1 MVKSRELA
9 LWNMSQMA
17 ARGWCTEAMMVWP
30 RAARHD
36 MWSMMFSA
44 AKASKPVVG
53 SSRNIMLGLA
63 ISEHDMLSRR
73 FSPPAP
79 NKAKFPVIRIETP

>member
-1 MVKSRELA
+1 
-9 LWNMSQMA
+9 
-17 ARGWCTEAMMVWP
+17 MVWP
-30 RAARHD
+30 RAARQD

-44 AKASKPVVG
+44 AKASRPVVG
-53 SSRNIMLGLA
+53 SSKNMMLGLA

-79 NKAKFPVIRIETP
+79 NMTNAGACMLPKPCGKYSADETR